1 MPYTQN
7 RELSWLRFND
17 RVLKE
22 AADPAVPLLE
32 RLKFIAIF
40 NSNLDEFFMIRV
52 GSLTDLHRAGIND
65 VDKNS
70 GMTPT
75 EQLRA
80 VYDAVSPMYKRCARV
95 YDDVTAG
102 LRRAGV
108 EILRADSLSGADA
121 KYVKSY
127 FKSFILPTLSP
138 QIVDPHHP
146 FPHLRSR
153 SVYCAAL
160 VRRGG
165 KEHFALIPPPPGAPS
180 LIYLPGEKLRAVPTD
195 EAVLA
200 HFGTVFRD
208 FQCTEKTLIS
218 VTRNADVK
226 AEDEVFE
233 LDEDFRDR
241 MKKALKKR
249 RSMAPVR
256 LETGGDI
263 SDRFMKYLCGAFHL
277 TERQIYR
284 RTYPMDMS
292 FAYRIGER
300 MKSDM
305 TAAMSYPP
313 PPSPERFKGSVVELI
328 NRRDVLLSYPYDS
341 MDIFLSLLRECA
353 DDPDVLSVKITVYRL
368 AGRSRLVE
376 YLCRAAENG
385 KDVTVLIELRARFD
399 EESNIEWSRQLE
411 QAGCRILYGFETY
424 KVHSK
429 LCLITRK
436 VGGEIGY
443 ITQIGTGNYNEK
455 TARLYTDLCLITADR
470 DIGEDAD
477 SFFKNMAIGELRGEY
492 GTLLVAPFSLKD
504 KVIRLIA
511 GEAEK
516 GRVGRIIMKL
526 NSIGDPDV
534 IKALR
539 DASAAGV
546 QIDLIVR
553 GICCILPNVAG
564 ETENITVR
572 SIVGRFLEHS
582 RIYVFGRGEEAAVYI
597 SSADMMTRNTVRR
610 VEVACPVRSAEAKRE
625 ILRILSLCL
634 DDSVKAHL
642 LTEYGEYVPAV
653 GETRV
658 DCQETLL
665 YSEKRS
671 YSTPKRLTSVFRR
684 IARRGH

>member
-1 MPYTQN
+1 MTYTQN

-52 GSLTDLHRAGIND
+52 GSLTDLRRAGIDD

-70 GMTPT
+70 GMTPA

-80 VYDAVSPMYKRCARV
+80 VYDAVAPMYESCEHV
-95 YDDVTAG
+95 YDDVTEG
-102 LRRAGV
+102 LRREGV
-108 EILRADSLSGADA
+108 EILRAHTLSGADA
-121 KYVKSY
+121 KYVKQY
-127 FKSFILPTLSP
+127 FKSYILPTLSP

-146 FPHLRSR
+146 FPHLTSR

-160 VRRGG
+160 VRRGS
-165 KEHFALIPPPPGAPS
+165 KEHFALIPPPPGAPP
-180 LIYLPGEKLRAVPTD
+180 LIYLPGEKLRAVPVD
-195 EAVLA
+195 DAVLE
-200 HFGTVFRD
+200 HFGMVFRD
-208 FQCTEKTLIS
+208 FQCVEKTLIS

-226 AEDEVFE
+226 AEDEVFD

-256 LETGGDI
+256 LEIGGDI
-263 SDRFMKYLCGAFHL
+263 SDRFIKYLCGAFHL
-277 TERQIYR
+277 TGRQIYR
-284 RTYPMDMS
+284 RAYPMDMS

-300 MKSDM
+300 MKSD
-305 TAAMSYPP
+305 AAAALSYPP
-313 PPSPERFKGSVVELI
+313 PPPPERFKGSAMELVS
-328 NRRDVLLSYPYDS
+328 RRDVLLSYPYDS
-341 MDIFLSLLRECA
+341 MNIFLSLLRECA
-353 DDPDVLSVKITVYRL
+353 DDPSVLSVKITVYRL
-368 AGRSRLVE
+368 AGHSRLVE

-436 VGGEIGY
+436 IGGEIGY

-455 TARLYTDLCLITADR
+455 TARVYTDLCLMTADR

-492 GTLLVAPFSLKD
+492 RTLLVAPFSLKD
-504 KVIRLIA
+504 RVIGLIA
-511 GEAEK
+511 REGAK
-516 GRVGRIIMKL
+516 GTEGRIIMKL
-526 NSIGDPDV
+526 NSIGDPGV
-534 IKALR
+534 IKALH
-539 DASAAGV
+539 DAAAAGAS
-546 QIDLIVR
+546 IKLIVR
-553 GICCILPNVAG
+553 GICCILPGVAG

-582 RIYVFGRGEEAAVYI
+582 RIYVFGRGDSEEVYI
-597 SSADMMTRNTVRR
+597 SSADMMIRNTERR
-610 VEVACPVRSAEAKRE
+610 VEVACPVRCAEAKQE
-625 ILRILSLCL
+625 IFRILSLCL
-634 DDSVKAHL
+634 DDSVKARR
-642 LTEYGEYVPAV
+642 LTEYGEYVPAG
-653 GETRV
+653 GESNI
-658 DCQETLL
+658 DCQEALL
-665 YSEKRS
+665 YGEKRS
-671 YSTPKRLTSVFRR
+671 YPAPKKLSSVFRR
-684 IARRGH
+684 LSRRGH